1 MEHPVTYIAAMA
13 FVYTACTVR
22 VTIFSIDGKLQLVS
36 NFTELHA
43 LTRAAHSYALF
54 HKPIKYH
61 SSEDD
66 FHTDDELFANDW

>member
-1 MEHPVTYIAAMA
+1 MVY
-13 FVYTACTVR
+13 VYTTCTVR
-22 VTIFSIDGKLQLVS
+22 VTIFSTGSKLQLVS
-36 NFTELHA
+36 NFTELYALA

-66 FHTDDELFANDW
+66 FHTDDEMFANDW